1 MSIVPG
7 AQVNINSVILGTVAV
22 KISKLQ
28 IRDLAVMLI
37 RRDPLLKKQI
47 LTIAG
52 PAMGEMIMYMI
63 IGVVDIAV
71 VGRLGAAPLAAVSL
85 GAEVFY
91 ALVLFLESLAI
102 GSNILVAQAKGANDP
117 DKIRIYTA
125 HTLIIALLL
134 GIIAQLVGLFYG
146 PAFLG
151 LFSVEP
157 DVYAQALDYLRITFA
172 IAPFAL
178 MLYMTNAVFRGL
190 GRTDLPMIIATIVNI
205 VNVVGDIVLVYGLA
219 GFPKMGVA
227 GAAAATAV
235 AHVLGWVLALMV
247 LFSLDQVRPQ
257 IRDFLSPKWQ
267 SFRDIFSLGIPNVV
281 EQFFNITSHLISIFL
296 LVYLG
301 TLQFATH
308 QLAVNVESISYMPGL
323 GITIA
328 ATTLVGQAIGA
339 RDPRSARRFAQGCI
353 ELGLITMG
361 FFALIFAL
369 VPSWVASLFTNDPE
383 IITLAEIVIRI
394 AALEQLTIAFSF
406 VLSGVLKGSGNTR
419 TPMFISTGFTWLF
432 RIPMLYV
439 LVRIWS
445 VPLQYIWFLFVID
458 WLLRSLVYLVLYRRQ
473 HWLRPAYEDTSTDQE

>member
-267 SFRDIFSLGIPNVV
+267 SFRDIFPWAYLMWWNSSLI
-281 EQFFNITSHLISIFL
+281 
-296 LVYLG
+296 
-301 TLQFATH
+301 
-308 QLAVNVESISYMPGL
+308 
-323 GITIA
+323 
-328 ATTLVGQAIGA
+328 
-339 RDPRSARRFAQGCI
+339 
-353 ELGLITMG
+353 
-361 FFALIFAL
+361 
-369 VPSWVASLFTNDPE
+369 
-383 IITLAEIVIRI
+383 
-394 AALEQLTIAFSF
+394 
-406 VLSGVLKGSGNTR
+406 
-419 TPMFISTGFTWLF
+419 
-432 RIPMLYV
+432 
-439 LVRIWS
+439 
-445 VPLQYIWFLFVID
+445 
-458 WLLRSLVYLVLYRRQ
+458 
-473 HWLRPAYEDTSTDQE
+473 